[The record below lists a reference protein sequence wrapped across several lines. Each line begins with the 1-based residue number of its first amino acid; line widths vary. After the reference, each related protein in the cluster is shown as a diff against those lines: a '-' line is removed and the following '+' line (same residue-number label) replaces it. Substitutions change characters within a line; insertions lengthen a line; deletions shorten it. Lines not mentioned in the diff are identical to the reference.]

1 MVRREQGWHSGD
13 AECEHRHPHGCPGSM
28 CDMTAGG
35 SLVHGP
41 LPEWELQMKQVC
53 NCVNP
58 DLTLRI
64 ASLAGEILELGVR
77 NDWTIAQV
85 KAKMERVHNI
95 SAEHACLS
103 FGGVLLHDSLHVEK
117 LHFNGESPPIS
128 WIRRHPDV
136 VHWLK
141 RVNADWGEI
150 GQAPDTIRKSP
161 EVMLAVL
168 HQAHHAICLADTEL
182 LCDAVFLQQACEMR
196 IQDVADIH
204 MLLCYAIAERD
215 DDLAK
220 AVMNCE
226 VYRELNAQD
235 CVDLVVSVASQG
247 NAAESVKLELMKL
260 LRDRIPAKCLAKG
273 FISKAVVDKDLAV
286 ALIESDRAASKN
298 PGPFRKDQGRLLL
311 MPPALHRHDFAWQV
325 LLMHKETFS
334 RGSFEQLL
342 RCVKEDKVPLD
353 NSLVFV
359 STCLSYGQLTAASRA
374 FGRAADSD
382 AKMGAQVVLET
393 KLPLTSLSYISSAD
407 KTAQIFDHV
416 LSVWAPAAA
425 TLLPLMRQDEREILQ
440 LLRWTESRKMLPIAT
455 CHRLHAVLDLILE
468 EEEGTGDSVQ
478 VGRLLMRAFVA
489 CSVLHSTMT
498 ERLPLAW
505 LEDLRGV
512 ENGEKLV
519 AQALLGQLERCSD
532 ERLLEKM
539 PRFWDCAVWAQEDG
553 CTCERAVSLLNRWC
567 AIARQGP
574 KDTSFALKVLYGLPL
589 ICMNRNALCD
599 LTALP
604 VQVEAIVANQRLDAV
619 LQGLEKAQQAAG
631 AAQKL
636 ASEALAEARGA
647 SGLARKATEEAS
659 QARSAADRAGKQ
671 ASEALREASQARSV
685 ATEAS
690 KGADRASKQA
700 RDAVYEAGQARS
712 DARWAVDQLRSSE
725 PNPKGKGKSSHWSQ
739 DEWNS

>member
-1 MVRREQGWHSGD
+1 
-13 AECEHRHPHGCPGSM
+13 
-28 CDMTAGG
+28 MTAGG
-35 SLVHGP
+35 SLVHDP
-41 LPEWELQMKQVC
+41 LPEWELQIKQVC

-103 FGGVLLHDSLHVEK
+103 FGGVLLHDALCVEK
-117 LHFNGESPPIS
+117 LHFNEESPPVS

-196 IQDVADIH
+196 GFDRATGLSRIKWLQDVADIY
-204 MLLCYAIAERD
+204 MFLCYAIAKRD
-215 DDLAK
+215 DDLCE

-247 NAAESVKLELMKL
+247 NADASVKLELMKL

-273 FISKAVVDKDLAV
+273 FISKAVIDKDLAV
-286 ALIESDRAASKN
+286 ALIECERAALESR
-298 PGPFRKDQGRLLL
+298 GPFRKDQGRLLL

-334 RGSFEQLL
+334 KVSFEQLL
-342 RCVKEDKVPLD
+342 RCVREDKVPLD

-359 STCLSYGQLTAASRA
+359 SACLCYGQLTAASRA

-407 KTAQIFDHV
+407 KTAQIFEHV

-440 LLRWTESRKMLPIAT
+440 LLRWTESRKILPIAT
-455 CHRLHAVLDLILE
+455 CPRLHAVLDLILQE
-468 EEEGTGDSVQ
+468 EAGTGDSAQ

-498 ERLPLAW
+498 EKLPLAW

-512 ENGEKLV
+512 ANGEKLV
-519 AQALLGQLERCSD
+519 AQALLGQLEGCSD
-532 ERLLEKM
+532 EQLLEKM
-539 PRFWDCAVWAQEDG
+539 PRFWDFTVWAQEDG

-567 AIARQGP
+567 AIVRQGQ
-574 KDTSFALKVLYGLPL
+574 KDTSFALKVLYELPL
-589 ICMNRNALCD
+589 ICLNRNVLCD

-647 SGLARKATEEAS
+647 SSLARKATEEAS
-659 QARSAADRAGKQ
+659 QARSTADRAGKQ
-671 ASEALREASQARSV
+671 ASEALHEASQARSV

-690 KGADRASKQA
+690 RGADRASKQA

-712 DARWAVDQLRSSE
+712 DARRAVDQLRS
-725 PNPKGKGKSSHWSQ
+725 
-739 DEWNS
+739 

>member
-1 MVRREQGWHSGD
+1 MQEDQRLLLAIHSVELIVILGAQPRRI
-13 AECEHRHPHGCPGSM
+13 
-28 CDMTAGG
+28 
-35 SLVHGP
+35 
-41 LPEWELQMKQVC
+41 K
-53 NCVNP
+53 
-58 DLTLRI
+58 
-64 ASLAGEILELGVR
+64 
-77 NDWTIAQV
+77 
-85 KAKMERVHNI
+85 
-95 SAEHACLS
+95 
-103 FGGVLLHDSLHVEK
+103 
-117 LHFNGESPPIS
+117 
-128 WIRRHPDV
+128 
-136 VHWLK
+136 WL
-141 RVNADWGEI
+141 
-150 GQAPDTIRKSP
+150 
-161 EVMLAVL
+161 
-168 HQAHHAICLADTEL
+168 
-182 LCDAVFLQQACEMR
+182 
-196 IQDVADIH
+196 QDVADIY
-204 MLLCYAIAERD
+204 MLLCYAIAKRD
-215 DDLAK
+215 DDLCE

-247 NAAESVKLELMKL
+247 NADASVKLELMKL

-273 FISKAVVDKDLAV
+273 FISKAVIDKDLAV
-286 ALIESDRAASKN
+286 ALIESERAASEN
-298 PGPFRKDQGRLLL
+298 RGPFRKDQGRLLL

-334 RGSFEQLL
+334 KVSFEQLL
-342 RCVKEDKVPLD
+342 RCVREDKVPLD

-393 KLPLTSLSYISSAD
+393 RLPLTSLSYISSAD
-407 KTAQIFDHV
+407 KTAQIFEHV

-440 LLRWTESRKMLPIAT
+440 LLRWTESRKILPIAT
-455 CHRLHAVLDLILE
+455 CPRLHAVLDLILQE
-468 EEEGTGDSVQ
+468 EAGTGDSAQ

-498 ERLPLAW
+498 EKLPLAW

-512 ENGEKLV
+512 ANGEKLV
-519 AQALLGQLERCSD
+519 AQALLGQLEGCSD
-532 ERLLEKM
+532 EQLLEKM
-539 PRFWDCAVWAQEDG
+539 PRFWDFTVWAQEDG

-567 AIARQGP
+567 AIVRQGQ

-589 ICMNRNALCD
+589 ICLNRNVLCD

-647 SGLARKATEEAS
+647 SSLARKATEEAS
-659 QARSAADRAGKQ
+659 QARSTADRAGKQ
-671 ASEALREASQARSV
+671 ASEALHEASQARSV

-690 KGADRASKQA
+690 RGADRASKQA

-712 DARWAVDQLRSSE
+712 DARRAVDQLRS
-725 PNPKGKGKSSHWSQ
+725 
-739 DEWNS
+739 